1 MIHRET
7 QPVESIRFFRILL
20 SNSIIIILILILI
33 VDNDYSKRIDFVLE
47 LGIVP
52 LICNHLLK
60 SDKDELLIECAWV
73 IVNLCSGTSTQ
84 VMIMNLNE
92 K

>member
-1 MIHRET
+1 M
-7 QPVESIRFFRILL
+7 
-20 SNSIIIILILILI
+20 LILI
-33 VDNDYSKRIDFVLE
+33 VGNVELSKRKDFVLE

-73 IVNLCSGTSTQ
+73 IVNLCSGTSVQ

>member
-1 MIHRET
+1 M
-7 QPVESIRFFRILL
+7 
-20 SNSIIIILILILI
+20 LI
-33 VDNDYSKRIDFVLE
+33 VIVGNDELSKRKDFVLE

-73 IVNLCSGTSTQ
+73 IVNLCSGTSVQ